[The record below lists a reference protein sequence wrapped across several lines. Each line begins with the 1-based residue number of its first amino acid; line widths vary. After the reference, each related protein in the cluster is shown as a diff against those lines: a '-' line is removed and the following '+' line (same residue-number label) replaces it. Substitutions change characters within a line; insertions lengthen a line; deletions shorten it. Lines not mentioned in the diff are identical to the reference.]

1 MILLHRRSNPA
12 RSSGL
17 SGVPECAAISGMT
30 NIGQRC
36 GYLEA
41 NLWFQGH
48 VTRRALLDRIPDPCW
63 KSADDE
69 ERFVSGKSTGERT
82 EWK

>member
-1 MILLHRRSNPA
+1 MILLHRRSDPA

-48 VTRRALLDRIPDPCW
+48 VSGAARQDPG
-63 KSADDE
+63 SVLE
-69 ERFVSGKSTGERT
+69 ERR
-82 EWK
+82 